1 MNPTI
6 QPGMHPDAE
15 SLTAFAEQVLPLA
28 EREEILAHMSACR
41 RCREVVFLAQHA
53 AEEDQSTPVV
63 LVAEERS
70 RPRKSW
76 FDWRWAWIPAAA
88 CAGLIGVAV
97 VQHNRRVA
105 TETQTAANVA
115 HRMPCARRLSRRCSE
130 SGTANEPRA
139 EARRYRAV
147 SRSGNLLLKRWRG
160 MKRRGS
166 MRTSPQ
172 TRRTLV

>member
-15 SLTAFAEQVLPLA
+15 SLTAFAEQLLPVA
-28 EREEILAHMSACR
+28 QREEILAHMAACS

-53 AEEDQSTPVV
+53 AEEDQSPPLV

-70 RPRKSW
+70 NPRTSW
-76 FDWRWAWIPAAA
+76 FNWRWAWIPAAA

-115 HRMPCARRLSRRCSE
+115 PSDALRT
-130 SGTANEPRA
+130 TASPKAAIQNPITRNEPRPA
-139 EARRYRAV
+139 TPAR
-147 SRSGNLLLKRWRG
+147 SSGIVEERG
-160 MKRRGS
+160 IA
-166 MRTSPQ
+166 
-172 TRRTLV
+172 